1 MNKITELIDEVTR
14 MISDL
19 HDGQNPAWQRPDDK
33 EIIKLLEKVW
43 VFLENFEPF
52 DESSKEELDSL
63 HFCVLHCSLKLFA
76 LYAFATVCII
86 ELFKLLLRSIV
97 LQIVLFKRVN
107 LVK

>member
-43 VFLENFEPF
+43 IFLENFEPF
-52 DESSKEELDSL
+52 DESSKEDLESL
-63 HFCVLHCSLKLFA
+63 CEDVYDEIRDVMRYAEEAEDKLRK
-76 LYAFATVCII
+76 LATAI
-86 ELFKLLLRSIV
+86 ENF
-97 LQIVLFKRVN
+97 
-107 LVK
+107 

>member
-43 VFLENFEPF
+43 VFLEKF
-52 DESSKEELDSL
+52 
-63 HFCVLHCSLKLFA
+63 
-76 LYAFATVCII
+76 
-86 ELFKLLLRSIV
+86 
-97 LQIVLFKRVN
+97 
-107 LVK
+107 

>member
-43 VFLENFEPF
+43 VFLKNFEPF
-52 DESSKEELDSL
+52 NEKSKDDLESLCEDAYEELHDAIRSMEEAED
-63 HFCVLHCSLKLFA
+63 KLRKLA
-76 LYAFATVCII
+76 NAI
-86 ELFKLLLRSIV
+86 ENF
-97 LQIVLFKRVN
+97 
-107 LVK
+107 

>member
-1 MNKITELIDEVTR
+1 MKKITELIDEVTR

-52 DESSKEELDSL
+52 NEKSKDDLDSL
-63 HFCVLHCSLKLFA
+63 CDDAYEELHDAIRYAEAAADKLR
-76 LYAFATVCII
+76 
-86 ELFKLLLRSIV
+86 ELSNAI
-97 LQIVLFKRVN
+97 QIF
-107 LVK
+107 

>member
-1 MNKITELIDEVTR
+1 MNKMTELINEVTR

-52 DESSKEELDSL
+52 NESSKEELESL
-63 HFCVLHCSLKLFA
+63 CEDAYDELQDAIRSAEAAVDKLRDLSNA
-76 LYAFATVCII
+76 I
-86 ELFKLLLRSIV
+86 ENF
-97 LQIVLFKRVN
+97 
-107 LVK
+107 

>member
-43 VFLENFEPF
+43 FFLENFEPF
-52 DESSKEELDSL
+52 NESSKEELESL
-63 HFCVLHCSLKLFA
+63 CEDAYEELHDVIRSAEEAEDRLRKLA
-76 LYAFATVCII
+76 KAI
-86 ELFKLLLRSIV
+86 ENF
-97 LQIVLFKRVN
+97 
-107 LVK
+107 

>member
-52 DESSKEELDSL
+52 NESSKEELESL
-63 HFCVLHCSLKLFA
+63 CEDAYEELHDVIRCAEEAEDKLRKLA
-76 LYAFATVCII
+76 KAI
-86 ELFKLLLRSIV
+86 ESF
-97 LQIVLFKRVN
+97 
-107 LVK
+107 

>member
-52 DESSKEELDSL
+52 DESSKKNLESLCEDAYEELYDAIRSAEAA
-63 HFCVLHCSLKLFA
+63 VDKLRDLSDA
-76 LYAFATVCII
+76 I
-86 ELFKLLLRSIV
+86 ENF
-97 LQIVLFKRVN
+97 
-107 LVK
+107 

>member
-1 MNKITELIDEVTR
+1 MNKITELINEVTR

-52 DESSKEELDSL
+52 NESSKEELESL
-63 HFCVLHCSLKLFA
+63 CEDAYEELHDVIRSAEEAEDRLRKLA
-76 LYAFATVCII
+76 KAI
-86 ELFKLLLRSIV
+86 ENF
-97 LQIVLFKRVN
+97 
-107 LVK
+107 

>member
-52 DESSKEELDSL
+52 EPFEESSKEDLESLCSDVYDELQDAIRSAEAA
-63 HFCVLHCSLKLFA
+63 VDKLRDLSNA
-76 LYAFATVCII
+76 I
-86 ELFKLLLRSIV
+86 ENF
-97 LQIVLFKRVN
+97 
-107 LVK
+107 

>member
-19 HDGQNPAWQRPDDK
+19 HEGQNPAWQRPDDK

-52 DESSKEELDSL
+52 DESSKEDLESLCEDAYDELQDAIRSAEAA
-63 HFCVLHCSLKLFA
+63 VDKLRDLSNA
-76 LYAFATVCII
+76 I
-86 ELFKLLLRSIV
+86 ENF
-97 LQIVLFKRVN
+97 
-107 LVK
+107 

>member
-1 MNKITELIDEVTR
+1 MKNMNKNTELINEVTR

-52 DESSKEELDSL
+52 DESSKENLESLCEDAYDELQDAIRSAEAA
-63 HFCVLHCSLKLFA
+63 VDKLRDLSNA
-76 LYAFATVCII
+76 I
-86 ELFKLLLRSIV
+86 ENF
-97 LQIVLFKRVN
+97 
-107 LVK
+107 

>member
-52 DESSKEELDSL
+52 NEKSKDDLGSLCEDTYEELYDAIRSMEEAED
-63 HFCVLHCSLKLFA
+63 KLRKLA
-76 LYAFATVCII
+76 NAI
-86 ELFKLLLRSIV
+86 ENF
-97 LQIVLFKRVN
+97 
-107 LVK
+107 

>member
-43 VFLENFEPF
+43 IFLENFEPF
-52 DESSKEELDSL
+52 DESSKKYSVMKNVQIEKSDR
-63 HFCVLHCSLKLFA
+63 
-76 LYAFATVCII
+76 II
-86 ELFKLLLRSIV
+86 GRLSEIFSPGNV
-97 LQIVLFKRVN
+97 VVH
-107 LVK
+107 